1 MYKKNVVNLSLIG
14 EEGKRH
20 YVVIKDFNAYTYDHT
35 LYCGRKHFCCYCLQ
49 AFSTNEILNVRF
61 KIALKLMVIKMIKR
75 HKKGEHVQFK
85 NFVRGI
91 KSPFMI
97 HADFKSTLVTVDNGM
112 QNPEEF

>member
-1 MYKKNVVNLSLIG
+1 
-14 EEGKRH
+14 
-20 YVVIKDFNAYTYDHT
+20 
-35 LYCGRKHFCCYCLQ
+35 
-49 AFSTNEILNVRF
+49 
-61 KIALKLMVIKMIKR
+61 MVIKMTKR